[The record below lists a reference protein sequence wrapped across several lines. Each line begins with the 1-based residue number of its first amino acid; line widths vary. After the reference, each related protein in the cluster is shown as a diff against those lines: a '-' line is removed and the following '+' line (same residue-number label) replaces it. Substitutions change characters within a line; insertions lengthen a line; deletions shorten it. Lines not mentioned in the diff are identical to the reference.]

1 MTLRRY
7 KGESKSAGRQQV
19 RGKILLKFVQE
30 MDDNFSILKE
40 ARREAMED
48 YMDIKNALKVINM
61 VASGEMEIKPLTL
74 SYLAHLHSIWFHKVI
89 LMC

>member
-19 RGKILLKFVQE
+19 RGKILLKFVQD

-61 VASGEMEIKPLTL
+61 V
-74 SYLAHLHSIWFHKVI
+74 I
-89 LMC
+89 LEKWKLKQ